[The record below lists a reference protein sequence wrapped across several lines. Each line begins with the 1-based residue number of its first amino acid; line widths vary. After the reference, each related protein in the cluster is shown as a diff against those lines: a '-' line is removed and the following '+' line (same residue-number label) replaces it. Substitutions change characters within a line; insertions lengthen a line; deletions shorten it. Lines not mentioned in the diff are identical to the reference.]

1 MAGNAESGS
10 VTQCGRRYRRRM
22 AIDADL
28 KTLATGKNFAALTT
42 LLPSGQPQ
50 TQIMWVDADDEH
62 VLINTE
68 VHRRKFKNLSADP
81 RVTITVFNGENPYQY
96 VEARGRVVDTQ
107 TGPAA
112 RENIDELSRKY
123 TGNDYGTTIQSE
135 RVIVRI
141 APERIHKNGL

>member
-1 MAGNAESGS
+1 MS
-10 VTQCGRRYRRRM
+10 
-22 AIDADL
+22 IDADL
-28 KTLATGKNFAALTT
+28 QSLATGKNFAALTT

-68 VHRRKFKNLSADP
+68 VHRQKFKNISADP
-81 RVTITVFNGENPYQY
+81 RVTITVFNGANPYQY
-96 VEARGRVVDTQ
+96 VEARGRVVDTE

-141 APERIHKNGL
+141 TPERIHKNGL

>member
-1 MAGNAESGS
+1 
-10 VTQCGRRYRRRM
+10 M

-68 VHRRKFKNLSADP
+68 VHRQKFKNLSTDP
-81 RVTITVFNGENPYQY
+81 RVTVTVFKADNPYQY
-96 VEARGRVVDTQ
+96 VEARGRVVGTE

-141 APERIHKNGL
+141 TPERIHKNGY